1 MFFTRCISAVVLV
14 IIALVTILSGGY
26 ILAATLLAISCI
38 GFYELAKACKVHWGY
53 TKVQTSGEKS
63 DAISEGQKGINAL
76 EIVCYIAIFAFY
88 GITVFASD
96 DAHVLLWAVLFF
108 FSVLGVYV
116 FTFPKYHAN
125 QIMAAY
131 FCVLYAP
138 VMFSFIYRIR
148 MGEYGIYLVW
158 MVFIASWISDTF
170 AYLTGMLFG
179 RHKLAPVLSPK
190 KSIEGSIG
198 GIAGSALAGALF
210 GFLFSSKAGQEINMV
225 VVCAVLGAFGSVI
238 SQIGDLA
245 ASAIKRNHEI
255 KDYGHLIPGHGGI
268 MDRFDSVIVTAPI
281 IYFLVYYFV

>member
-1 MFFTRCISAVVLV
+1 MLTRCISGAVLV
-14 IIALVTILSGGY
+14 VIALVTILSGGY
-26 ILAATLLAISCI
+26 VLAATLFAISCI
-38 GFYELAKACKVHWGY
+38 GFYELSKACKIHTG
-53 TKVQTSGEKS
+53 KM
-63 DAISEGQKGINAL
+63 NAL
-76 EIVCYIAIFAFY
+76 EVVCYLAIFAFY
-88 GITVFASD
+88 VITVFLSD
-96 DAHVLLWAVLFF
+96 DTMALLWAVLFF
-108 FSVLGVYV
+108 LGIMGVYV
-116 FTFPKYHAN
+116 FAFPKFHAE

-148 MGEYGIYLVW
+148 MTKYGMYLVW

-170 AYLTGMLFG
+170 AYFTGMLLG
-179 RHKLAPVLSPK
+179 KHKLAPVLSPK

-210 GFLFSSKAGQEINMV
+210 GYLFSTKVGQEINLI
-225 VVCAVLGAFGSVI
+225 VVCAILGALGSVI

-255 KDYGHLIPGHGGI
+255 KDYGNLIPGHGGI

>member
-1 MFFTRCISAVVLV
+1 MLTRCISGAALVV
-14 IIALVTILSGGY
+14 IALVTILSGGY
-26 ILAATLLAISCI
+26 VLAATLLTISCI
-38 GFYELAKACKVHWGY
+38 GFYELSKACKVHTG
-53 TKVQTSGEKS
+53 KV
-63 DAISEGQKGINAL
+63 NAL
-76 EIVCYIAIFAFY
+76 EIGCYLAILAFY
-88 GITVFASD
+88 GITVFSVD
-96 DAHVLLWAVLFF
+96 DTLVLLWAVLFF
-108 FSVLGVYV
+108 LGVMGVYV
-116 FTFPKYHAN
+116 FTFPKFHAG
-125 QIMAAY
+125 QVMTAY

-148 MGEYGIYLVW
+148 MTEYGVYLVW

-170 AYLTGMLFG
+170 AYFTGMLLG
-179 RHKLAPVLSPK
+179 KHKLAPVLSPK

-210 GFLFSSKAGQEINMV
+210 GYLFSTKVGQEINLI
-225 VVCAVLGAFGSVI
+225 VVCAVLGALGSVI

-255 KDYGHLIPGHGGI
+255 KDYGNLIPGHGGI

>member
-1 MFFTRCISAVVLV
+1 MFLTRCISAVVLV
-14 IIALVTILSGGY
+14 VIALVTILSGGY
-26 ILAATLLAISCI
+26 ILASTLLVISCI
-38 GFYELAKACKVHWGY
+38 GFHELSKACKVHM
-53 TKVQTSGEKS
+53 SGKNNSNKSEKGKR
-63 DAISEGQKGINAL
+63 ISAL
-76 EIVCYIAIFAFY
+76 EIVCYLAIFAFY

-96 DAHVLLWAVLFF
+96 DMFVLLWAVLFF

-170 AYLTGMLFG
+170 AYLTGMLLG
-179 RHKLAPVLSPK
+179 KHKLAPVLSPK

-210 GFLFSSKAGQEINMV
+210 GFLFSAKVGQEVNMI
-225 VVCAVLGAFGSVI
+225 VVCAILGALGSII

-281 IYFLVYYFV
+281 IYFLIYYFV

>member
-1 MFFTRCISAVVLV
+1 MVTRCISGAVLV
-14 IIALVTILSGGY
+14 VIALVTILSGGY
-26 ILAATLLAISCI
+26 ILAGTLLAISCI
-38 GFYELAKACKVHWGY
+38 GFFELSKACKVHSN
-53 TKVQTSGEKS
+53 KV
-63 DAISEGQKGINAL
+63 NAL
-76 EIVCYIAIFAFY
+76 EVVCYLAILAFY

-96 DAHVLLWAVLFF
+96 DTLVLLWAVLFF
-108 FSVLGVYV
+108 LCVMGVYV
-116 FTFPKYHAN
+116 FTFPKYQAN

-148 MGEYGIYLVW
+148 TTEYGIYLVW

-170 AYLTGMLFG
+170 AYFTGVLLG
-179 RHKLAPVLSPK
+179 KHKLAPVLSPK

-198 GIAGSALAGALF
+198 GVAGSALAGALF
-210 GFLFSSKAGQEINMV
+210 GYLFAAKVGQEVNLI

-238 SQIGDLA
+238 SQMGDLA
-245 ASAIKRNHEI
+245 ASAIKRNQDI
-255 KDYGHLIPGHGGI
+255 KDYGTLIPGHGGI